1 MLILTRTAG
10 QAIVIGE
17 NREIVLKVT
26 AIAGR
31 KVRLGIEADASIPVR
46 RLDRKQWSQPEMGF

>member
-10 QAIVIGE
+10 QWIVIGKD
-17 NREIVLKVT
+17 REIVLKVT
-26 AIAGR
+26 EVKGG

-46 RLDRKQWSQPEMGF
+46 RLSRKQCSRPVVVF

>member
-1 MLILTRTAG
+1 MLILTRTVG
-10 QAIVIGE
+10 QGIVIGE

-26 AIAGR
+26 AIRGG